1 MRCVIVGNGVAGM
14 NTARLLREKNQEI
27 EIEIITRESVPYYSR
42 INLIEFLAGSIP
54 QEKLFVFS
62 SKWYGDRNIKVYY
75 GTDVVAID
83 PLDRK
88 IKLSNGEFLSYDYL
102 VIAAGSTPFKPPVPN
117 SNLTGIFTLRTLND
131 AIAIR
136 DHAAA
141 GAKNAFVLGGGL
153 LGIESAYSLKKMGL
167 DVTILEP
174 SERLLPKQLD
184 NEGAAVLV
192 SILQERGL
200 KLILGAAVGEF
211 CGEKRV
217 TGVQLHDGRR
227 LPADLVLISAGVRP
241 DLSCLAGS
249 GIHTDRGVL
258 VDDQMRSNL
267 PDIYAVG
274 DVAQWNETV
283 WGIVPVALN
292 QAPVVAANIGGEL
305 KKYSGTIPSNTL
317 KVMGVDLAVYGEAQ
331 NQEADCTNVRFRDL
345 ERKVYAKIVLQDH
358 CVIGAIVIGNKKMQ
372 SMLNKMVESRQRMNE
387 EEAQRFFVTQM
398 GVADPSW

>member
-1 MRCVIVGNGVAGM
+1 MRCIIVGNGVAGM

-27 EIEIITRESVPYYSR
+27 EIEIITHESVPYYSR

-62 SKWYGDRNIKVYY
+62 PKWYEDRNIKVYY

-83 PLDRK
+83 PRDRK
-88 IKLSNGEFLSYDYL
+88 IKLSNDEFLSYDYL

-117 SNLTGIFTLRTLND
+117 SNLMGIFTLRTLND

-136 DHAAA
+136 DHAAT

-184 NEGAAVLV
+184 SEGAAVLV

-200 KLILGAAVGEF
+200 KLILGTAVAGF
-211 CGEKRV
+211 CGEERV
-217 TGVQLHDGRR
+217 TGVQLNDGKR
-227 LPADLVLISAGVRP
+227 LPAELVLISAGVRP
-241 DLSCLAGS
+241 NLSCLAGS
-249 GIHTDRGVL
+249 GIRTDRGIL

-274 DVAQWNETV
+274 DVAQWNENV

-292 QAPVVAANIGGEL
+292 QAAVAAANIAGEL

-345 ERKVYAKIVLQDH
+345 EHQVYAKIVLRDH

-372 SMLNKMVESRQRMNE
+372 NMLNKMVENRQRMDE
-387 EEAQRFFVTQM
+387 EEAQRFFDTQM
-398 GVADPSW
+398 GVTDPSW